1 VIVFNENSLRRIL
14 SSYCAYYQH
23 WRTHLSWIKMLRKH
37 EQYIRA
43 LPVKLSRRRTLAV
56 CITIMNAELR
66 DRVSRHG

>member
-1 VIVFNENSLRRIL
+1 V
-14 SSYCAYYQH
+14 
-23 WRTHLSWIKMLRKH
+23 RTTNIGELIYPWIKTLRKH
-37 EQYIRA
+37 EEYIRG